1 MSNYKVGYQ
10 CKCCGNYHDEL
21 PLSYGSPVPDYYEE
35 VPFEEQEKRIE
46 MNEDVC
52 IIDKE
57 YFFIRGYIELP
68 VIDGENPFI

>member
-10 CKCCGNYHDEL
+10 CKSCGNYHDEL

-52 IIDKE
+52 IIDDE

-68 VIDGENPFI
+68 VIDGEGPFI

>member
-21 PLSYGSPVPDYYEE
+21 PLSYGSPVPDCYEE

-46 MNEDVC
+46 MNEDMC
-52 IIDKE
+52 IIDDE
-57 YFFIRGYIELP
+57 YFFIRGSLCNFR
-68 VIDGENPFI
+68 GR